1 VTEKSRT
8 KEIVSAVCD
17 LNGPRDSSLD
27 SDFHI
32 RRVANRLRENAGL
45 VCTAKAHGAWK
56 NPQAPREEMLG
67 VAAVGEGFDEKS
79 EARICLKHSRN
90 PRRSR

>member
-17 LNGPRDSSLD
+17 LNGPRGSSLD

-32 RRVANRLRENAGL
+32 RRVANRIREKAGL

-56 NPQAPREEMLG
+56 IPKRQGRKRLG
-67 VAAVGEGFDEKS
+67 LL
-79 EARICLKHSRN
+79 R
-90 PRRSR
+90 